1 MKSQGI
7 IYLTFFTILVDVLL
21 ISCVESSYVTTN
33 IAFKPTDKPRS
44 VFDTGIFKEVEL
56 VKLESEH
63 CVVGSIDKIIRND
76 SLLYI
81 MDKQIA
87 REVYI
92 FTRDGRFVHKIS
104 RHGHG
109 KNEYTQLW
117 DIFFDNHK
125 NALCLVSRA
134 DQKVISFSPDGKR
147 IIEERRLPKMFGH
160 MVSTASGYIGY
171 MDNYSQNPSLPYN
184 VWTMDKSF
192 NLEEGFLPIN
202 PQFESTSFCDLN
214 MMSVYEDILCFKPEY
229 ANTIY
234 QVKDGKVSERW
245 KLDFGEKTL
254 SDFSSL
260 PRVNSPEWTRLMTEK
275 ISNVYNY
282 VETDNYLLMEF
293 TMDCQRCIGIYNKR
307 TQNSEIARLENYKD
321 KYLTS
326 FGAIIGMDQF
336 AIYSVLDYENIYQL
350 WLGHNKYVNFEEK
363 FPQQVKNICK
373 LFPKLEEDGNP
384 FIAIYSLK

>member
-1 MKSQGI
+1 MRLLRI
-7 IYLTFFTILVDVLL
+7 VYLIFFPALVNVLL
-21 ISCVESSYVTTN
+21 LSCAESSYVATD
-33 IAFKPTDKPRS
+33 IAFKPTKKPRS
-44 VFDTGIFKEVEL
+44 VFDTGIFKNVEL
-56 VKLESEH
+56 VMLESGH
-63 CVVGSIDKIIRND
+63 CIVGSIDKIVCND
-76 SLLYI
+76 SFLYI
-81 MDKQIA
+81 MDKQFA
-87 REVYI
+87 KEVYI

-117 DIFFDNHK
+117 DIFFDKGN

-160 MVSTASGYIGY
+160 IVSTASGYIGY
-171 MDNYSQNPSLPYN
+171 MENYSQNPSLPYN
-184 VWTMDKSF
+184 IWTMDKSF

-202 PQFESTSFCDLN
+202 PQFESTSFRDLN
-214 MMSVYEDILCFKPEY
+214 MMSVYGDILCFKPEY
-229 ANTIY
+229 VNTIY

-254 SDFSSL
+254 IDCSSL

-307 TQNSEIARLENYKD
+307 KQSSEIARLDNYKD

-326 FGAIIGMDQF
+326 FGTIIGMDQS

-363 FPQQVKNICK
+363 FPQQVKNIRK

>member
-1 MKSQGI
+1 M
-7 IYLTFFTILVDVLL
+7 
-21 ISCVESSYVTTN
+21 
-33 IAFKPTDKPRS
+33 
-44 VFDTGIFKEVEL
+44 
-56 VKLESEH
+56 
-63 CVVGSIDKIIRND
+63 
-76 SLLYI
+76 
-81 MDKQIA
+81 
-87 REVYI
+87 
-92 FTRDGRFVHKIS
+92 
-104 RHGHG
+104 
-109 KNEYTQLW
+109 
-117 DIFFDNHK
+117 
-125 NALCLVSRA
+125 SRA

-307 TQNSEIARLENYKD
+307 TQNSEIALLENYKD

>member
-92 FTRDGRFVHKIS
+92 FTSDGRFVHKIS

-134 DQKVISFSPDGKR
+134 DQKVISF
-147 IIEERRLPKMFGH
+147 GH
-160 MVSTASGYIGY
+160 KVSTAIGYIGY

-229 ANTIY
+229 SNTIY

-363 FPQQVKNICK
+363 FPQQVKNIRK
-373 LFPKLEEDGNP
+373 LFPKLKEEGNP
-384 FIAIYSLK
+384 FVAIYSLK